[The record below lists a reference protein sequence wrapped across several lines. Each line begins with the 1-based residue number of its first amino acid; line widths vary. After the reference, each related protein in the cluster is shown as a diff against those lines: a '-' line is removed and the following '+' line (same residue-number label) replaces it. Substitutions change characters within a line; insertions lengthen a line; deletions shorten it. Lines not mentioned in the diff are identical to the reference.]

1 MERKVNIIDQNR
13 EQELHRAME
22 LFMFAY
28 RAFTAEPDRMLEE
41 RGLQRVHHRILYF
54 VGRNPGIS
62 VNGLLGILAVSKQ
75 ALNAPLRQL
84 LGMELVEAQAP
95 ESDRRVRELRLTE
108 KGKRLESAL
117 SKGQC
122 QMLEAVFRE
131 VGKTAEAAWRDAM
144 GRIAGD

>member
-1 MERKVNIIDQNR
+1 
-13 EQELHRAME
+13 
-22 LFMFAY
+22 MFAY

-84 LGMELVEAQAP
+84 LGMELVDAQAP

-108 KGKRLESAL
+108 KGKHLEAAL

-131 VGKTAEAAWRDAM
+131 VGKAAETAWRDAM
-144 GRIAGD
+144 KRIAKD